1 MLKKGVHL
9 QKKEISGSKFIT
21 YIFNS
26 HMESHCK
33 DAKKYDFDQVIDRHG
48 THAMKYDSLKE
59 LFGRDDL
66 TPLWI
71 ADMDFAVCPEICKA
85 IDERAAHHVFG
96 YSEAGE
102 DYWNSIID
110 WLERRHGFKVS
121 REELAFVPGVVRG
134 IAYAVNYFT
143 RPGDKIVIQPPVY
156 HPFRIVAEGNGREV
170 IENPLVVGDDEWF
183 YKMDLEGLERIF
195 ATEQP
200 RMLILCNPHNPVG
213 LQWDEET
220 LRRVAS
226 LARRY
231 GVIVISDEI
240 HGDLMLYGRRHV
252 PFASVSE
259 DAAAVS
265 VSFGA
270 PSKTFNIPG
279 LVSSW
284 MVVKN
289 PELRSGFYHWM
300 EVNEFSSPFFTAT
313 VATEAAYKNG
323 ENWLNELLEYIEGN
337 IAAVAD
343 YLHDNLPEI
352 KPIRPQASF
361 LIWLDCRALG
371 LTQKQLEDRFINEAG
386 LALNS
391 GTMFGSQGKGFMRL
405 NVAMPRCELL
415 KAIEK
420 LKKLHKEV

>member
-1 MLKKGVHL
+1 
-9 QKKEISGSKFIT
+9 
-21 YIFNS
+21 
-26 HMESHCK
+26 MESQCK
-33 DAKKYDFDQVIDRHG
+33 ELKKYDFDQVIDRHG

-71 ADMDFAVCPEICKA
+71 ADMEFAVCPEICRA
-85 IDERAAHHVFG
+85 IRERASHPVYG
-96 YSEAGE
+96 YSDAGQE
-102 DYWNSIID
+102 YWNSIIS
-110 WLERRHGFKVS
+110 WLDRRHGFKVS

-134 IAYAVNYFT
+134 IAYAINYFT

-156 HPFRIVAEGNGREV
+156 HPFRIVAEGNGRKV
-170 IENPLVVGDDEWF
+170 VENPLVEGEGEWF
-183 YKMDLEGLERIF
+183 YTMDLEGLERIF
-195 ATEQP
+195 AEERP
-200 RMLILCNPHNPVG
+200 RMMILCNPHNPVG
-213 LQWDEET
+213 LQWDEDT
-220 LRRVAS
+220 LRRVAG
-226 LARRY
+226 LARKY

-284 MVVKN
+284 MVVRN
-289 PELRSGFYHWM
+289 PELREGFYHWM
-300 EVNEFSSPFFTAT
+300 EVNEFSSPFFSAT

-323 ENWLNELLEYIEGN
+323 EPWLDELLRYVEGN
-337 IAAVAD
+337 IEAVEE
-343 YLHDNLPEI
+343 YLQENLPVI
-352 KPIRPQASF
+352 KAVRPQASF
-361 LIWLDCRALG
+361 LIWLDCRGLG
-371 LTQKQLEDRFINEAG
+371 LTQQQLEDRFINGAG

-391 GTMFGSQGKGFMRL
+391 GTMFGKQGKGFMRL
-405 NVAMPRCELL
+405 NVAMPRAELI
-415 KAIEK
+415 KALEK
-420 LKKLHKEV
+420 LKKLQG